1 MSMSG
6 HAGFAAAAVGTD
18 QSMRCP
24 SQEARVSRR
33 ELLTQPSLIALL
45 AAEVISTT
53 GSQMTW
59 LALPWFVLVTT
70 GSATKTSLVIAA
82 ELGGLALLG
91 LPGGKLLGRLG
102 ARRTMI
108 FCDSARAPVM
118 LVIPVLHWSGGLSF
132 ALLLLVAFALGALSA
147 PYFSAQKVIVP
158 ELLGEGEQEVTDA
171 NALFQAANRT
181 TILAGPVIGGIL
193 IGAIGAPSV
202 LLVDGA
208 SYVVSVLL
216 VWAFVPRRP
225 PVEQEPEHRQIR
237 AGLRFLARDR
247 LLRVWW
253 PAFALGDAAWTAFF
267 VTVPVLVLGRFGHHP
282 QLAGWLFASF
292 GIGAVI
298 GNAVSF
304 RYLTR
309 RFDGL
314 TIFATFIVIQVAPL
328 WLLWLPLPAVA
339 LSAILIVSGLGNGLV
354 NPSLHSISTLRI
366 PAPMRPTVMTTVM
379 VLWAL
384 VNPLGLFVAGPVL
397 DAFGTTPVLIGY
409 AAVQTV
415 TMSSAAFVAVRE
427 RVRQRAEPA
436 PAF

>member
-1 MSMSG
+1 L
-6 HAGFAAAAVGTD
+6 
-18 QSMRCP
+18 
-24 SQEARVSRR
+24 SRADLLR
-33 ELLTQPSLIALL
+33 ERGLVALL
-45 AAEVISTT
+45 AAEVVSTT

-70 GSATKTSLVIAA
+70 GSATKTSFVLAA

-91 LPGGKLLGRLG
+91 LPGGRVLGRLG

-108 FCDSARAPVM
+108 LCDAARAPVM
-118 LVIPVLHWSGGLSF
+118 LVIPVLHWRGGLSF
-132 ALLLLVAFALGALSA
+132 PVLLAVAFALGSLSA

-158 ELLGEGEQEVTDA
+158 ELLGEEEQQVSEA
-171 NALFQAANRT
+171 NALFQAATRT
-181 TILAGPVIGGIL
+181 TMLAGPVLAGFLIGL
-193 IGAIGAPSV
+193 IGATSV
-202 LLVDGA
+202 LLVDAG

-216 VWAFVPRRP
+216 VATFVPRCP

-237 AGLRFLARDR
+237 AGLRFLSRDP

-267 VTVPVLVLGRFGHHP
+267 VTVPVIVLARFGHDP
-282 QLAGWLFASF
+282 KIAGWLFASF
-292 GIGAVI
+292 GVGAVI
-298 GNAVSF
+298 GNALSF
-304 RYLTR
+304 RFLTR

-314 TIFATFIVIQVAPL
+314 TIFSAFIAVQVLPL
-328 WLLWLPLPAVA
+328 WLLWLSLPAAGMAAV
-339 LSAILIVSGLGNGLV
+339 LVVSGIGNGLV

-384 VNPLGLFVAGPVL
+384 VNPLGLFIAGPIL

-415 TMSSAAFVAVRE
+415 TMGAATLVALRE
-427 RVRQRAEPA
+427 RVRQRPEPA

>member
-1 MSMSG
+1 
-6 HAGFAAAAVGTD
+6 
-18 QSMRCP
+18 
-24 SQEARVSRR
+24 
-33 ELLTQPSLIALL
+33 
-45 AAEVISTT
+45 
-53 GSQMTW
+53 
-59 LALPWFVLVTT
+59 
-70 GSATKTSLVIAA
+70 
-82 ELGGLALLG
+82 
-91 LPGGKLLGRLG
+91 
-102 ARRTMI
+102 
-108 FCDSARAPVM
+108 
-118 LVIPVLHWSGGLSF
+118 
-132 ALLLLVAFALGALSA
+132 VAFALGSLAA
-147 PYFSAQKVIVP
+147 PYFSAQKLIVP

-181 TILAGPVIGGIL
+181 TILAGPVLGGIL
-193 IGAIGAPSV
+193 IGVIGAPSV
-202 LLVDGA
+202 LLVDAA

-216 VWAFVPRRP
+216 VTAFVPKRP
-225 PVEQEPEHRQIR
+225 PVEQAPEHRQVR

-267 VTVPVLVLGRFGHHP
+267 VTVPVLVLARFGHHP
-282 QLAGWLFASF
+282 QIAGWLFASF

-314 TIFATFIVIQVAPL
+314 TIFSAFIVVQVAPL
-328 WLLWLPLPAVA
+328 WLLWLQLPAA
-339 LSAILIVSGLGNGLV
+339 AMSAILVVSGFGNGLV
-354 NPSLHSISTLRI
+354 NPSLHAISTLRI

-409 AAVQTV
+409 AAVQTL
-415 TMSSAAFVAVRE
+415 TMSAAAFVAVRE
-427 RVRQRAEPA
+427 RSTPA
-436 PAF
+436 GLPFPSAP

>member
-1 MSMSG
+1 MS
-6 HAGFAAAAVGTD
+6 
-18 QSMRCP
+18 RK
-24 SQEARVSRR
+24 
-33 ELLTQPSLIALL
+33 ELLSDRGLLALL
-45 AAEVISTT
+45 AAEVVSTT

-70 GSATKTSLVIAA
+70 GSATKTTLVMAA

-91 LPGGKLLGRLG
+91 LPGGRVLGRLG

-108 FCDSARAPVM
+108 LCDAVRAPLM
-118 LVIPVLHWSGGLSF
+118 LVIPVLHWSGGLS
-132 ALLLLVAFALGALSA
+132 LPVLVVVAFALGSFAA
-147 PYFSAQKVIVP
+147 PYFSSQKVIVP

-181 TILAGPVIGGIL
+181 TILAGPVLGGIL

-202 LLVDGA
+202 LLVDAA
-208 SYVVSVLL
+208 SYVASVLL
-216 VWAFVPRRP
+216 VASFVPKRP
-225 PVEQEPEHRQIR
+225 PVEQAPEHRQIR
-237 AGLRFLARDR
+237 TGLRFLARDP

-267 VTVPVLVLGRFGHHP
+267 VTIPVLVLARFGHNP

-292 GIGAVI
+292 GIGALI

-304 RYLTR
+304 RFLTR
-309 RFDGL
+309 QLDGL
-314 TIFATFIVIQVAPL
+314 TIFSAFIVVQVAPL
-328 WLLWLPLPAVA
+328 WLLWLKLPAA
-339 LSAILIVSGLGNGLV
+339 GFAAIIVVSGLGNGLV

-384 VNPLGLFVAGPVL
+384 VNPLGLFVAGPIL
-397 DAFGTTPVLIGY
+397 DALGTTPVLVGF

-415 TMSSAAFVAVRE
+415 TMSAAALVAVRE

-436 PAF
+436 PAY